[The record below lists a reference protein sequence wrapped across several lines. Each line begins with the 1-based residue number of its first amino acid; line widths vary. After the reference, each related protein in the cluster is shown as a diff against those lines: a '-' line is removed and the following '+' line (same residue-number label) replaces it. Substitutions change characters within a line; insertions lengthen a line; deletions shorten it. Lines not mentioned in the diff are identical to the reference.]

1 MKLHVVH
8 LAVLLI
14 IVSTRWH
21 LHIYIKQNEG
31 KNLDNKITCMVAE
44 VAKKKKL
51 LKINFLAISSTRSQF
66 RLEISGEVA
75 NLILCFGLE

>member
-1 MKLHVVH
+1 
-8 LAVLLI
+8 
-14 IVSTRWH
+14 
-21 LHIYIKQNEG
+21 
-31 KNLDNKITCMVAE
+31 MVAE